1 MTIEVNFAEL
11 SAFALKQNH
20 NSTKALLFFEG
31 YLPTGDLIFKLFL
44 QDTVVSVYWSK
55 RKT

>member
-11 SAFALKQNH
+11 SAFALKQNP
-20 NSTKALLFFEG
+20 NSTKALLFIEG

-44 QDTVVSVYWSK
+44 QDTVVSVY
-55 RKT
+55 